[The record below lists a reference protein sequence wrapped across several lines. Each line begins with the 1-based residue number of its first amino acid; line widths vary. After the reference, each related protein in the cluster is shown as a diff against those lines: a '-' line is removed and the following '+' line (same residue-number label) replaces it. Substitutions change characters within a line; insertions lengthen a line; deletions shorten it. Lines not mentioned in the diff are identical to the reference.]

1 MSTMNRRVIMLVA
14 ALTVAAPLAALPAV
28 ASSTAATTT
37 ATNRQVIIDAFAHW
51 AAGGNTF
58 FNDVLTED
66 VVWTIEGSGPSAGV
80 FRGRADFIDRAVK
93 PFAIRLANPVRPTAY
108 KVWAEGEHVIVHW
121 EGSGMARDGQSYA
134 NRYAWIFRM
143 RDGRAVE
150 VNAFLDLAPYDDV
163 LRRVPAPAQ

>member
-1 MSTMNRRVIMLVA
+1 MPLPNRRVV
-14 ALTVAAPLAALPAV
+14 TLAALLATAVPLPAL
-28 ASSTAATTT
+28 ATSTAAITE
-37 ATNRQVIIDAFAHW
+37 TNRQMITAAFASW
-51 AAGGNTF
+51 AGGGNTF

-80 FRGRADFIDRAVK
+80 FRSRADFIERAVR

-121 EGSGMARDGQSYA
+121 EGSGMARDGQPYA

-143 RDGRAVE
+143 QGGKAVE